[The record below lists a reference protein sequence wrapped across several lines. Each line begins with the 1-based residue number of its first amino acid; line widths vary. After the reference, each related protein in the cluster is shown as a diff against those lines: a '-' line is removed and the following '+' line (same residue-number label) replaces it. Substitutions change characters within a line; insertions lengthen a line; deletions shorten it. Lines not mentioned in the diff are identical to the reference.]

1 MENFDNLVISFL
13 DLEANKGVFRRELAN
28 KLRIL
33 PSDIDVS
40 FESEYTGTM
49 HQYVIVSINER
60 LSKED
65 LDKLDFDFINTCGE
79 LVWEV
84 GDIVL

>member
-1 MENFDNLVISFL
+1 MNLDNLVVSFL
-13 DLEANKGVFRRELAN
+13 DLEANKGIFRRELAKELN
-28 KLRIL
+28 IL
-33 PSDIDVS
+33 PSDIDIS
-40 FESEYTGTM
+40 FESEYTGTV
-49 HQYVIVSINER
+49 HQYVVVKINER

-65 LDKLDFDFINTCGE
+65 LDKLDFDFINSCGE

>member
-1 MENFDNLVISFL
+1 MNLDNLVVSFL
-13 DLEANKGVFRRELAN
+13 DLEANKGIFRRELA
-28 KLRIL
+28 KELSIL
-33 PSDIDVS
+33 PSDISIS
-40 FESEYTGTM
+40 FESEYTGTV
-49 HQYVIVSINER
+49 HQYVVVKINER

-65 LDKLDFDFINTCGE
+65 LDKLDFDFINSCGE

>member
-1 MENFDNLVISFL
+1 MNLDNLVVSFL
-13 DLEANKGVFRRELAN
+13 DLEANKGIFRRELAKELN
-28 KLRIL
+28 IL
-33 PSDIDVS
+33 PSDIDMS
-40 FESEYTGTM
+40 FESEYTGTV
-49 HQYVIVSINER
+49 HQYVVVKINER

-65 LDKLDFDFINTCGE
+65 LDKLDFDFINSCGE

>member
-1 MENFDNLVISFL
+1 MKLDNLVVSFL
-13 DLEANKGVFRRELAN
+13 DLEANKGIFRRELAKELN
-28 KLRIL
+28 IL
-33 PSDIDVS
+33 PSDVDIS
-40 FESEYTGTM
+40 FESEYTGTV
-49 HQYVIVSINER
+49 HQYVVVKINER

-65 LDKLDFDFINTCGE
+65 LDKLDFDFINSCGE

>member
-1 MENFDNLVISFL
+1 MIDLDKLVISFL
-13 DLEANKGVFRRELAN
+13 DVEANKGVFRSELAS
-28 KLRIL
+28 KLKIL

-40 FESEYTGTM
+40 FASEYTGTM
-49 HQYVIVSINER
+49 HQYVVVDINER

-65 LDKLDFDFINTCGE
+65 LEKLDFDFLDEDGN